1 MKEIVKFGHPSLKI
15 KSEDVQ
21 ECDKSLKLLVSEMI
35 EIMYNAPGV
44 GRAAPQIGINK
55 NIFVL
60 DSGDGPKVAV
70 NPHNLKVEGTITF
83 MEGCLS
89 LPGYYW
95 DIDRGEYASLDAY
108 DVNGKAVT
116 YKGDDL
122 TGRVLQHEL
131 DHLNGKLLIA
141 SLKRKERKAALKEI
155 SLKGFPGDHV

>member
-1 MKEIVKFGHPSLKI
+1 MTFDSDKPLIGQEMSNDKWILSFGKAIVVNGDRIEDIQDSKE
-15 KSEDVQ
+15 
-21 ECDKSLKLLVSEMI
+21 
-35 EIMYNAPGV
+35 A
-44 GRAAPQIGINK
+44 
-55 NIFVL
+55 L
-60 DSGDGPKVAV
+60 DDYESHSTNSKQ
-70 NPHNLKVEGTITF
+70 LQLI
-83 MEGCLS
+83 
-89 LPGYYW
+89 
-95 DIDRGEYASLDAY
+95 

>member
-21 ECDKSLKLLVSEMI
+21 EFDKSLKVLVSEMI

-44 GRAAPQIGINK
+44 GLAAPQIGINK
-55 NIFVL
+55 NIFVF

-131 DHLNGKLLIA
+131 DHLNGILFVDHL
-141 SLKRKERKAALKEI
+141 SRLKRDVIIRKMKKFKKEEKI
-155 SLKGFPGDHV
+155 V

>member
-21 ECDKSLKLLVSEMI
+21 EFDKSLKVLVSEMI

-44 GRAAPQIGINK
+44 GLAAPQIGINK
-55 NIFVL
+55 NIFVF
-60 DSGDGPKVAV
+60 DSGDWPKVAV

>member
-15 KSEDVQ
+15 KSEDIQ
-21 ECDKSLKLLVSEMI
+21 DFDNNLKVLVNEMI

-44 GRAAPQIGINK
+44 GLAAPQIGINK
-55 NIFVL
+55 NIFVF
-60 DSGDGPKVAV
+60 DSGDGPKAAI
-70 NPHNLKVEGTITF
+70 NPHNLKVEGNITF

-95 DIDRGEYASLDAY
+95 DIDRAEYASLEAY
-108 DVNGKAVT
+108 DVDGNPVI
-116 YKGDDL
+116 YEGDDL

-131 DHLNGKLLIA
+131 DHLNGKLLITA
-141 SLKRKERKAALKEI
+141 LKRKERKLALKEI

>member
-21 ECDKSLKLLVSEMI
+21 EFDKSLKVLVSEMI

-44 GRAAPQIGINK
+44 GLAAPQIGINK
-55 NIFVL
+55 NIFVF
-60 DSGDGPKVAV
+60 DSGDVPKVAI

>member
-21 ECDKSLKLLVSEMI
+21 EFDKSLKILVSEMI

-44 GRAAPQIGINK
+44 GLAAPQIGINK
-55 NIFVL
+55 NIFVF
-60 DSGDGPKVAV
+60 DSGDGPKVAI

-89 LPGYYW
+89 LQGYYW
-95 DIDRGEYASLDAY
+95 DIDRGEYASSDAY
-108 DVNGKAVT
+108 ALTGQAVT

-122 TGRVLQHEL
+122 TRRALQHAL
-131 DHLNGKLLIA
+131 DHLNGNIFIA
-141 SLKRKERKAALKEI
+141 SLKRKERTVALKEI

>member
-1 MKEIVKFGHPSLKI
+1 MDIVNTNIRYLYEKI
-15 KSEDVQ
+15 FDF
-21 ECDKSLKLLVSEMI
+21 C
-35 EIMYNAPGV
+35 
-44 GRAAPQIGINK
+44 
-55 NIFVL
+55 
-60 DSGDGPKVAV
+60 
-70 NPHNLKVEGTITF
+70 
-83 MEGCLS
+83 
-89 LPGYYW
+89 
-95 DIDRGEYASLDAY
+95 EYASLDAY

>member
-21 ECDKSLKLLVSEMI
+21 DFDKHLKVLVSEMI

-44 GRAAPQIGINK
+44 GLAAPQIGINK
-55 NIFVL
+55 NIFVF
-60 DSGDGPKVAV
+60 DAGDGPKVAV

-122 TGRVLQHEL
+122 TGRVLQHEF
-131 DHLNGKLLIA
+131 DHLNGKLLIG